1 MKVTDILT
9 ESIATKQRR
18 NYFIYEA
25 ESNWSPGLQASL
37 DANRAELEKT
47 QSAAAEKAQAYK
59 DQQAQL
65 KDKLFQQ
72 SAAYNAEMRQQREEE
87 YLARLQRDREEQER
101 QAARTKPGYQQRPSD
116 GQEDGA
122 TPEYGQPHGDA
133 ANELKMFMA
142 GTKPA
147 AAVGEM
153 DQALWQNIINSGKY
167 VVKQLFGEKG
177 KPASIVIGQPGEEE
191 RVEKIAEL
199 IQNAS
204 DRAHKGDF
212 SAYHNSNYHRW
223 LGRLLGYPAEKIEK
237 FIDEYFSDVKD
248 LAKGRFD
255 EDTDDLEDIKIE
267 ETDSEKIG
275 GMEADEFQAAM
286 ARLKKLAGAGPL
298 KTVWDPAK
306 RVYRNV
312 PTAVQPAQQPR
323 KK

>member
-9 ESIATKQRR
+9 ESIATKQKR

-87 YLARLQRDREEQER
+87 YLARLQRDREEQEK

-133 ANELKMFMA
+133 ANEFAACLKNSVLTNLNQVMVKLNDIQLTDNSQLACMY
-142 GTKPA
+142 
-147 AAVGEM
+147 ENWELM
-153 DQALWQNIINSGKY
+153 HLSQNDLKNM
-167 VVKQLFGEKG
+167 
-177 KPASIVIGQPGEEE
+177 
-191 RVEKIAEL
+191 
-199 IQNAS
+199 
-204 DRAHKGDF
+204 
-212 SAYHNSNYHRW
+212 
-223 LGRLLGYPAEKIEK
+223 
-237 FIDEYFSDVKD
+237 KD
-248 LAKGRFD
+248 LINFAPDSATSSFTTANSIPLSNTESRYLWPSVLSPFIAKNNSPFFMFL
-255 EDTDDLEDIKIE
+255 ESIPTDL
-267 ETDSEKIG
+267 
-275 GMEADEFQAAM
+275 
-286 ARLKKLAGAGPL
+286 
-298 KTVWDPAK
+298 
-306 RVYRNV
+306 
-312 PTAVQPAQQPR
+312 
-323 KK
+323 